1 MSGEFEH
8 VPVSELESLI
18 KRLPTVLRCHV
29 AVNEWGTV
37 EEIHVL
43 TTLDR
48 SPKQIVRDVESALL
62 AQWDLRVDHK
72 KISVAQIIDDRLP
85 RPMSRLTVSEYR
97 IDLDTI
103 HQKAQGFVRLAPS
116 DDSTTAYEGHWA
128 GRYVPSQYHYI
139 MAWSAIDAVNQIPEL
154 SEPFVLS
161 ELKTFPLAGRT
172 VVVVAVSYVTNK
184 RREEI
189 LVGSAPERGDGQGS
203 AVRAVLDAVNRKLEQ
218 VNRAVRPM
226 VQAGAMEGAAQEP
239 HNEGGGE

>member
-1 MSGEFEH
+1 MSGESGH

-29 AVNEWGTV
+29 AVNEWGTI

-43 TTLDR
+43 TSLDR

-72 KISVAQIIDDRLP
+72 KISVAQIIEDRSL
-85 RPMSRLTVSEYR
+85 RPMARLTVSEYR
-97 IDLDTI
+97 IDLDTV
-103 HQKAQGFVRLAPS
+103 HQKAKGFVRLQPS
-116 DDSTTAYEGHWA
+116 DDATTSYEGQWE

-139 MAWSAIDAVNQIPEL
+139 MAWTAIDAVNQIPEL

-161 ELKTFPLAGRT
+161 ELKTFALAGRT
-172 VVVVAVSYVTNK
+172 VVAVAVNYVTNQ

-189 LVGSAPERGDGQGS
+189 LVGSAPERGDGQGA
-203 AVRAVLDAVNRKLEQ
+203 AVRAVLDAVNRKIGQ
-218 VNRAVRPM
+218 VNRPVRTP
-226 VQAGAMEGAAQEP
+226 GYSGETPGP
-239 HNEGGGE
+239 DPDPNEKGVS